1 MLIIM
6 LLIYSLGISVYLF
19 RVNRQQSKPDDFQ
32 PIWKQLTSKAEPT
45 VAEIRAIAEI
55 AKVRRIQIPW
65 YERSISTIGIVA
77 FFSMLV
83 ATSFQ
88 TINAAKA
95 EIESSNLKQEIQSLE
110 AQRTSWNRLIRD
122 LSEVIV
128 LKASNDKLEKSE
140 EGLLRQRLSEL
151 DKIDKPDND
160 VDSEKLKIYLALR
173 LYDNASTL
181 IEKSKVLGD
190 SASPE
195 NVIFLAEMSYLDGS
209 RAKAKVLLKRFE
221 RNLSSQ
227 PIDWQ
232 VRFYVLNA
240 ALSSDPK
247 LYVNEIAALKHI
259 SPDDAGQWTESKVN
273 DLKSQA
279 KRRSVVLE
287 SPQSDAQPSQSAR

>member
-1 MLIIM
+1 MLIM
-6 LLIYSLGISVYLF
+6 LLLIYSLGISVYLF
-19 RVNRQQSKPDDFQ
+19 HVSRKQGKTDDFQ
-32 PIWKQLTSKAEPT
+32 PILQYLTAKAEPS

-65 YERSISTIGIVA
+65 HERSISAIGIVA

-95 EIESSNLKQEIQSLE
+95 EIESSILKQEIQSLE
-110 AQRTSWNRLIRD
+110 AQRASWNRLIRD

-140 EGLLRQRLSEL
+140 EGVLKQRLSEL
-151 DKIDKPDND
+151 DKIDKPDNEA
-160 VDSEKLKIYLALR
+160 DSEKLKIYLALR
-173 LYDNASTL
+173 LYDNASAL

-195 NVIFLAEMSYLDGS
+195 NIIFLAEMSYLDGS

-221 RNLSSQ
+221 RSLSNQ

-232 VRFYVLNA
+232 VRFYVLSA

-247 LYVNEIAALKHI
+247 LYVNEIAALKHM
-259 SPDDAGQWTESKVN
+259 SPDDANQWIESKVN

-279 KRRSVVLE
+279 KRRSVALDA
-287 SPQSDAQPSQSAR
+287 PQGDAQPSESAK